1 MTTEQTTRP
10 CACGNTTCTQGSKTL
25 RVTHGHYSMYTNHN
39 CRCLP
44 CKAAYRE
51 FRQRYRQPAVQVCG
65 CGNVACERKTRRQVQ
80 HGLSAYFR
88 HKCRCEVCMT
98 GMREYQRNRRAA
110 MRAAKAGN
118 GIVPT
123 EAAAD
128 LVRILQ
134 SPEMARFI
142 SNIISEK

>member
-1 MTTEQTTRP
+1 
-10 CACGNTTCTQGSKTL
+10 
-25 RVTHGHYSMYTNHN
+25 
-39 CRCLP
+39 
-44 CKAAYRE
+44 
-51 FRQRYRQPAVQVCG
+51 
-65 CGNVACERKTRRQVQ
+65 
-80 HGLSAYFR
+80 
-88 HKCRCEVCMT
+88 MT